1 LSKSSKNEFEKI
13 SSAGAYDS
21 LRGRLSRETAADRVK
36 SAAAIRQIKMVFFID
51 CSVGYYSL

>member
-1 LSKSSKNEFEKI
+1 MSKSSKNEFEKI

-36 SAAAIRQIKMVFFID
+36 SAAAKRQNRRVFFID
-51 CSVGYYSL
+51 GYN